1 MKNLN
6 EMNRSE
12 LEKYD
17 DQLSKDIKRLREACE
32 FQLNLIEECKQDLK
46 NIGLNHLNN
55 VLLTYSL
62 KLN

>member
-6 EMNRSE
+6 EMNREE

-17 DQLSKDIKRLREACE
+17 AQLSEDIKRLREACK
-32 FQLNLIEECKQDLK
+32 FQLKLIEDCKQDLE

-55 VLLTYSL
+55 QLSTYFL

>member
-6 EMNRSE
+6 EINRSE
-12 LEKYD
+12 LEKYNQKLND
-17 DQLSKDIKRLREACE
+17 DIKRLREVCE
-32 FQLNLIEECKQDLK
+32 SQLKLIEDCKQDLK